1 MRLKIR
7 LRWSN
12 NGLHY
17 PFVTLVMIGK
27 RSCPGRLTAAAG
39 QACLLGISFG
49 LPPRE
54 LPKRDLPVRAVS
66 NTGMRLQREED
77 EALSSPLPPFFAPSL
92 ILLLR
97 DGSTQMRRIAN
108 SIKCN
113 APHFV
118 SLSQSRIQNLSH
130 HDGPAFSVS
139 CDIWMVVASLR
150 WMR

>member
-66 NTGMRLQREED
+66 NTGMRLQREEED
-77 EALSSPLPPFFAPSL
+77 EALFSSLPFLSSFLDSPSSRW
-92 ILLLR
+92 I
-97 DGSTQMRRIAN
+97 DP
-108 SIKCN
+108 N
-113 APHFV
+113 APDCQ
-118 SLSQSRIQNLSH
+118 LDQMQCT
-130 HDGPAFSVS
+130 A
-139 CDIWMVVASLR
+139 LR
-150 WMR
+150 FIEPELHSEFEPS